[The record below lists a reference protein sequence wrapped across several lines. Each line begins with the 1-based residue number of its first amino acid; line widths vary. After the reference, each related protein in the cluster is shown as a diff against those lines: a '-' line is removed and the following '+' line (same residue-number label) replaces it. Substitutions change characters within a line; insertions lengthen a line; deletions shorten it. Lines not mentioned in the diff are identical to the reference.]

1 MPVAIMNE
9 SIVYL
14 PQSKGPGQMS
24 QKTVFDSQAGCFQSV
39 PASSCVPSS
48 RLDETTAAIYRS
60 RDSPQHQSGRAGQ
73 QRLHLLVFK

>member
-1 MPVAIMNE
+1 MPVARMNE
-9 SIVYL
+9 SIVYP

-48 RLDETTAAIYRS
+48 RLDETTAAI
-60 RDSPQHQSGRAGQ
+60 
-73 QRLHLLVFK
+73 